1 MGGEGR
7 DVEQSSLEH
16 PYSPTVLPALPLP
29 GRILTYSCL
38 TADTTQLT
46 TTFSS
51 SPASIQHP
59 RLQSRHTGPRE
70 DRPSCRKG
78 IWLLFFLVLSPG
90 PSPSIMSAG
99 GDFGNPLRKF
109 KLVFLGEQSV
119 GKTSL
124 ITRFMYDSFDNTYQ
138 ATIGIDFLSKTMYLE
153 DRTVRLQLWDTA
165 GQERFRSLIPSYIR
179 DSTVAVVVYD
189 ITNLN
194 SFHQTSKWI
203 DDVRTERG
211 SDVIIMLVGNK
222 TDLADKRQITIEE
235 GEQRAKELNVM
246 FIETSAKT
254 GYNVKQLFRR
264 VASALPG
271 MECTEEKSKDGM
283 IDIKLDKP
291 QEPQVADAGCSC

>member
-1 MGGEGR
+1 M
-7 DVEQSSLEH
+7 S
-16 PYSPTVLPALPLP
+16 
-29 GRILTYSCL
+29 
-38 TADTTQLT
+38 TA
-46 TTFSS
+46 
-51 SPASIQHP
+51 
-59 RLQSRHTGPRE
+59 
-70 DRPSCRKG
+70 
-78 IWLLFFLVLSPG
+78 
-90 PSPSIMSAG
+90 

-153 DRTVRLQLWDTA
+153 DRTIRLQLWDTA

-179 DSTVAVVVYD
+179 DSAAAVVVYD
-189 ITNLN
+189 ITNVN
-194 SFHQTSKWI
+194 SFQQTTKWI

-222 TDLADKRQITIEE
+222 TDLADKRQITTEE
-235 GEQRAKELNVM
+235 GEQRAKEMNVL

-264 VASALPG
+264 VAAALPG
-271 MECTEEKSKDGM
+271 MESTQDKSREDM
-283 IDIKLDKP
+283 IDIKLEKP
-291 QEPQVADAGCSC
+291 PEQPVSEGGCSC

>member
-1 MGGEGR
+1 
-7 DVEQSSLEH
+7 
-16 PYSPTVLPALPLP
+16 
-29 GRILTYSCL
+29 
-38 TADTTQLT
+38 
-46 TTFSS
+46 
-51 SPASIQHP
+51 
-59 RLQSRHTGPRE
+59 
-70 DRPSCRKG
+70 
-78 IWLLFFLVLSPG
+78 
-90 PSPSIMSAG
+90 MSAG

-153 DRTVRLQLWDTA
+153 DRTLLEHQVRLQLWDTA

-189 ITNLN
+189 ITNIN
-194 SFHQTSKWI
+194 SFQQTSKWI

-222 TDLADKRQITIEE
+222 TDLADKRQITIEQ
-235 GEQRAKELNVM
+235 GEKKAKELNVM

-264 VASALPG
+264 VAAALPG
-271 MECTEEKSKDGM
+271 MESMQEKSKEGM

-291 QEPQVADAGCSC
+291 QEPQASEGGCSC

>member
-1 MGGEGR
+1 
-7 DVEQSSLEH
+7 
-16 PYSPTVLPALPLP
+16 
-29 GRILTYSCL
+29 
-38 TADTTQLT
+38 
-46 TTFSS
+46 
-51 SPASIQHP
+51 
-59 RLQSRHTGPRE
+59 
-70 DRPSCRKG
+70 
-78 IWLLFFLVLSPG
+78 
-90 PSPSIMSAG
+90 MSAG

-153 DRTVRLQLWDTA
+153 DRTLEHQVRLQLWDTA

-189 ITNLN
+189 ITNIN
-194 SFHQTSKWI
+194 SFQQTSKWI

-222 TDLADKRQITIEE
+222 TDLADKRQITIEQ
-235 GEQRAKELNVM
+235 GEKKAKELNVM

-264 VASALPG
+264 VAAALPG
-271 MECTEEKSKDGM
+271 MESMQEKSKEGM

-291 QEPQVADAGCSC
+291 QEPQASEGGCSC

>member
-1 MGGEGR
+1 M
-7 DVEQSSLEH
+7 S
-16 PYSPTVLPALPLP
+16 
-29 GRILTYSCL
+29 
-38 TADTTQLT
+38 TA
-46 TTFSS
+46 
-51 SPASIQHP
+51 
-59 RLQSRHTGPRE
+59 
-70 DRPSCRKG
+70 
-78 IWLLFFLVLSPG
+78 
-90 PSPSIMSAG
+90 

-189 ITNLN
+189 ITNVN
-194 SFHQTSKWI
+194 SFQQTTKWI

-222 TDLADKRQITIEE
+222 TDLADKRQVSIEE
-235 GEQRAKELNVM
+235 GERKAKELNVM
-246 FIETSAKT
+246 FIETSAKAGYNVKQITTEEGEQRAKEMNVLFIETSAKT
-254 GYNVKQLFRR
+254 GYSVKQLFRR
-264 VASALPG
+264 VAAALPG
-271 MECTEEKSKDGM
+271 MESTQDKSREDM
-283 IDIKLDKP
+283 IDIKLEKP
-291 QEPQVADAGCSC
+291 PEQPVSEGGCSC

>member
-1 MGGEGR
+1 MTSSAAVGMRGRRQREGEGGEAA
-7 DVEQSSLEH
+7 H
-16 PYSPTVLPALPLP
+16 A
-29 GRILTYSCL
+29 
-38 TADTTQLT
+38 
-46 TTFSS
+46 
-51 SPASIQHP
+51 
-59 RLQSRHTGPRE
+59 QSRNTPPPPTAAQARASRTRTRIHRKRTGTGRE
-70 DRPSCRKG
+70 TQKKENKNKTTPN
-78 IWLLFFLVLSPG
+78 
-90 PSPSIMSAG
+90 MSVG
-99 GDFGNPLRKF
+99 SDFGNPLRKF

-189 ITNLN
+189 ITNVN
-194 SFHQTSKWI
+194 SFQQTSKWI

-264 VASALPG
+264 VAAALPG
-271 MECTEEKSKDGM
+271 MENMQETSKEGM

-291 QEPQVADAGCSC
+291 QEAPASETGCSC